1 MPKKNDER
9 GVVLVVVLWVVA
21 SMALLV
27 SAFNATVRSNA
38 TVIASERISA
48 ERRAVLEGGLEIVVA
63 QLLADEETREWP
75 RDGTP
80 RTIRFGDRR
89 LRVHVQNASGLV
101 DLNQSDEALLLGLIQ
116 EVAGSSSDAAM
127 TRDRILDWR
136 DDDSR
141 RRFQGAEDF
150 NYERAGREFGAG
162 DTDFVH
168 VSQLRDVL
176 GVSTALYQRLAP
188 FVTVFNSDGR
198 INPQIAPKRVLMAIP
213 GVSSTEA
220 SRAIE
225 QRKEKSSDTLFADS
239 SSETGTADD
248 DNVRRVSTGLTQ
260 NSQLLT
266 RDTSSATIVRI
277 DLLNSAGKA
286 SLTLEATVMLGADD
300 GAPYRVLSWQL
311 ARSSLVGREG

>member
-1 MPKKNDER
+1 MPKESNES

-27 SAFNATVRSNA
+27 SAFNATVRSSA
-38 TVIASERISA
+38 TVITSERISA
-48 ERRAVLEGGLEIVVA
+48 ERRAVLEGGLEMVVA
-63 QLLADEETREWP
+63 QLLADEDAREWP

-80 RTIRFGDRR
+80 RTIQLGARR
-89 LRVHVQNASGLV
+89 LRAHVQNASGLV
-101 DLNQSDEALLLGLIQ
+101 DLNQSDETLLLGLIE
-116 EVAGSSSDAAM
+116 EVSSSSSDAAM
-127 TRDRILDWR
+127 IRDRILDWR

-141 RRFQGAEDF
+141 RRFRGAEDF
-150 NYERAGREFGAG
+150 NYERAGRDRGAG

-213 GVSSTEA
+213 GVSPAEA
-220 SRAIE
+220 SRAVE
-225 QRKEKSSDTLFADS
+225 QRIEKSGDTLNANS
-239 SSETGTADD
+239 ASETGIADD
-248 DNVRRVSTGLTQ
+248 DDVRRASTGFAQ
-260 NSQLLT
+260 NNQLLT
-266 RDTSSATIVRI
+266 RDSSSATIVRV
-277 DLLNSAGKA
+277 DLLNSAGKPT
-286 SLTLEATVMLGADD
+286 LTLEATVLLGADD
-300 GAPYRVLSWQL
+300 DAPYRVLSWQL